1 MNKVFEKY
9 FNPEAIKLAFHRVQ
23 CWPEKMVKDQVGLRA
38 FGSSLNK
45 NCLLL
50 SEKLVDGNYTPQVG
64 FKFYLPKSSLTNRTK
79 TLLYVEDAIV
89 YQAIANQLAVDS
101 YGLLNDH
108 ESFVFG
114 SVLTK
119 EASLGTTLFK
129 EEKPNFFFFKFWK
142 NLFQQFKDSII
153 QSIEVHKVKYK
164 FETDITGFFDCIP
177 HYNLLS
183 TLSETFGVEDEI
195 LDLLSQCLNTW
206 SGTKDSIT
214 PGVGIPQ
221 GPLPSYLLA
230 NMVLYKLDELI
241 IGKGFKYYR
250 YMDDIKIYGYEYEDL
265 LSALVLIDKNLKG
278 NGLSINSKKT
288 SIEEIIEGKEDA
300 TLKELKKIDTF
311 SFTDINEELLNY
323 NTITLEALLKDLEQQ
338 NKKEDIVLEN
348 QEEKS
353 TISSKELKNVSG
365 LIEQESHDIYNVT
378 PNEVLKTEEEIIEFW
393 ENKLSEV
400 VDELPN
406 LFNDSN
412 CSLEHLET
420 KEGISDIDF
429 IRLSV
434 QYGVSYRN
442 LKQYNT
448 GLSADDTLLN
458 YWFFAYKKY
467 FWRAN
472 NFGLTLSNYTNNL
485 EVKSFLLEQY
495 DNLFQHYE
503 WARFM
508 AIQTISLSNNFED
521 RELRQVFFKYL
532 KEEDSDLVKIALYR
546 LLYKH
551 SKSKQFVSTL
561 NKQLQIESS
570 WYLKVLISDF
580 NKNHLEKDI
589 DIVEFLNTIGL

>member
-1 MNKVFEKY
+1 MSKVLQKY
-9 FNPEAIKLAFHRVQ
+9 FNPEAIKLAFYRVQ
-23 CWPEKMVKDQVGLRA
+23 CWPEKIVKDQVGLRA
-38 FGSSLNK
+38 FGADLHE
-45 NCLLL
+45 NCSLL
-50 SEKLVDGNYTPQVG
+50 SKKLMEGTYKPQVG

-79 TLLYVEDAIV
+79 TLLFIEDAIV

-101 YGLLNDH
+101 YDLLNEH

-119 EASLGTTLFK
+119 ETKDGVTLLN
-129 EEKPNFFFFKFWK
+129 EEKPIFFFFKFWK

-230 NMVLYKLDELI
+230 NMILYKLDELL

-288 SIEEIIEGKEDA
+288 SIEEIKEGEEDA

-323 NTITLEALLKDLEQQ
+323 NSITLEALLADLKKEQKSVDLELDS
-338 NKKEDIVLEN
+338 EDDESKL
-348 QEEKS
+348 
-353 TISSKELKNVSG
+353 SSKELKNVSG
-365 LIEQESHDIYNVT
+365 LLEQESHDIYNIT
-378 PNEVLKTEEEIIEFW
+378 PNTILKTEEEIVEFW
-393 ENKLSEV
+393 KNKISEV
-400 VDELPN
+400 EQELPELFIESEETLDN
-406 LFNDSN
+406 LE
-412 CSLEHLET
+412 L

-434 QYGVSYRN
+434 QYGVSFRN
-442 LKQYNT
+442 LKEYKNE
-448 GLSADDTLLN
+448 LSANQELLK
-458 YWFFAYKKY
+458 YWLFAYKKY

-472 NFGLTLSNYTNNL
+472 NFGLTLSIYSNNK
-485 EVKSFLLEQY
+485 EIKSFLLELY
-495 DNLFQHYE
+495 SGLFKHYE

-508 AIQTISLSNNFED
+508 AIQTMSLNNYFED
-521 RELRQVFFKYL
+521 RELRQVFFKFL
-532 KEEDSDLVKIALYR
+532 KEEDSDLVKVALYR

-551 SKSKQFVSTL
+551 STGKQFVSTL
-561 NKQLQIESS
+561 NKQLQLESS

-580 NKNHLEKDI
+580 NKYHLGKEI
-589 DIVEFLNTIGL
+589 DIVEFLNSIGL

>member
-1 MNKVFEKY
+1 MSKVLHKY

-23 CWPEKMVKDQVGLRA
+23 CWPEKIVKDQIGLRA
-38 FGSSLNK
+38 FGATLDK
-45 NCLLL
+45 NCELL
-50 SEKLVDGNYTPQVG
+50 SQKLIDGSYKPQPG

-79 TLLYVEDAIV
+79 TLLFIEDAIV

-101 YGLLNDH
+101 YDLLNEH

-119 EASLGTTLFK
+119 ETKDGVTLLN
-129 EEKPNFFFFKFWK
+129 EEKPIFFFFKFWK

-230 NMVLYKLDELI
+230 NMILYKLDELL

-288 SIEEIIEGKEDA
+288 SIEEIKEGEEDA
-300 TLKELKKIDTF
+300 TLKELKKIDNF

-323 NTITLEALLKDLEQQ
+323 NSITLEALLADL
-338 NKKEDIVLEN
+338 KKEQKSVHLESDS
-348 QEEKS
+348 EDDESKL
-353 TISSKELKNVSG
+353 SSKELKNVSG
-365 LIEQESHDIYNVT
+365 LLEQESHDIYNIT
-378 PNEVLKTEEEIIEFW
+378 SNTILKTEEEIVEFW
-393 ENKLSEV
+393 KNKISEV
-400 VDELPN
+400 EQELPELFIESEETLDN
-406 LFNDSN
+406 LE
-412 CSLEHLET
+412 L

-434 QYGVSYRN
+434 QYGVSLRN
-442 LKQYNT
+442 LKE
-448 GLSADDTLLN
+448 
-458 YWFFAYKKY
+458 YK
-467 FWRAN
+467 N
-472 NFGLTLSNYTNNL
+472 
-485 EVKSFLLEQY
+485 
-495 DNLFQHYE
+495 
-503 WARFM
+503 
-508 AIQTISLSNNFED
+508 
-521 RELRQVFFKYL
+521 
-532 KEEDSDLVKIALYR
+532 
-546 LLYKH
+546 
-551 SKSKQFVSTL
+551 
-561 NKQLQIESS
+561 
-570 WYLKVLISDF
+570 
-580 NKNHLEKDI
+580 
-589 DIVEFLNTIGL
+589 